1 MSMKKCKECGASV
14 SSGAKACPNCGK
26 DQRIF
31 FAKHKFIT
39 FILILLIIIIIAVNS
54 GDDSTPATT
63 LTSGNSTGTNSS
75 SNTDENK
82 IYSVGEI
89 YQDGNI
95 AIKYVSLNSN
105 FTDYSEYAEV
115 KSGYKVIEAE
125 FEAENLGTSD
135 ELFSSYDFDCY
146 ADGYDCEAFWSVDDS
161 TFSSNL
167 SSGKKAKGCV
177 YFMVPSDAQEVVI
190 EYNLNMFTSEKVKFK
205 VN

>member
-39 FILILLIIIIIAVNS
+39 FILILLIIIIIAVNL

-75 SNTDENK
+75 SNK

-95 AIKYVSLNSN
+95 AIKYISLNSN
-105 FTDYSEYAEV
+105 FTDYSEYVEV
-115 KSGYKVIEAE
+115 KNGYKVIQAE

-177 YFMVPSDAQEVVI
+177 YFMVPSDAQEIVI

>member
-1 MSMKKCKECGASV
+1 MSMKICKECGASV

-54 GDDSTPATT
+54 GDDSTSGTT
-63 LTSGNSTGTNSS
+63 LTSGNSTGVSS
-75 SNTDENK
+75 SVDENK

-115 KSGYKVIEAE
+115 KSGYKVIQAE

-135 ELFSSYDFDCY
+135 ELFSSYDFNCY

-177 YFMVPSDAQEVVI
+177 YFTVSSDAQEIVI
-190 EYNLNMFTSEKVKFK
+190 EYSLNMFTNEKIKFK

>member
-1 MSMKKCKECGASV
+1 MSMKTCKECGASV

-39 FILILLIIIIIAVNS
+39 FILILIIIIIIAVNS
-54 GDDSTPATT
+54 GDDTTPKTT
-63 LTSGNSTGTNSS
+63 LTSGSSTDTS
-75 SNTDENK
+75 SNVDENK

-89 YQDGNI
+89 YQDENI

-105 FTDYSEYAEV
+105 FTNYSEYAEV
-115 KSGYKVIEAE
+115 KSGYKVIQAE

-135 ELFSSYDFDCY
+135 ELFSSYDFNCY

-167 SSGKKAKGCV
+167 SSGKKAKGYV
-177 YFMVPSDAQEVVI
+177 YFTVPSDAQEIVI
-190 EYNLNMFTSEKVKFK
+190 EYSLNMFTNEKIKFK